1 MNDPYSGYISRLQK
15 EIIGYHAIIDDL
27 RDEIARL
34 RGALEYYAEFTDDG
48 DYARRAL
55 KGGGTSDEG

>member
-1 MNDPYSGYISRLQK
+1 MSDPHSGYIDRLQK
-15 EIIGYHAIIDDL
+15 EIAGLHTIIEDL

-34 RGALEYYAEFTDDG
+34 RGALAYYVEFTDDG

-55 KGGGTSDEG
+55 KGEETE

>member
-1 MNDPYSGYISRLQK
+1 MNDPHSGYIGRLQK
-15 EIIGYHAIIDDL
+15 EIVGYHAIIDDL

-55 KGGGTSDEG
+55 KGGDADEG